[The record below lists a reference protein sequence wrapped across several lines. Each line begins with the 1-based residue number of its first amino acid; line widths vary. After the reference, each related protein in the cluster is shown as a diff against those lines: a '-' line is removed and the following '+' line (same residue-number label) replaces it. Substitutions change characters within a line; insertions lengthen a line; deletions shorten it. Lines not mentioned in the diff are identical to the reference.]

1 MEQNNKKITLNKTE
15 YIVLKYIA
23 ENTQFKFIGRDF
35 AGVWVYKDEPTKTT
49 DNEWK
54 NVSFTLPITVFDNLF
69 KFVTDTDEKAF
80 KINDILNNCDVV
92 DN

>member
-35 AGVWVYKDEPTKTT
+35 AGVWVYKDEPMLI
-49 DNEWK
+49 DN
-54 NVSFTLPITVFDNLF
+54 
-69 KFVTDTDEKAF
+69 
-80 KINDILNNCDVV
+80 ILERAKVV
-92 DN
+92 ENE

>member
-15 YIVLKYIA
+15 YIVLNYIA

-35 AGVWVYKDEPTKTT
+35 AGVWVYKDEPIKSA
-49 DNEWK
+49 DNEWQ
-54 NVSFTLPITVFDNLF
+54 NMSVAVPITVFDNLF
-69 KFVTDTDEKAF
+69 KFITDADKEAF
-80 KINDILNNCDVV
+80 EISNILNNCDVM

>member
-35 AGVWVYKDEPTKTT
+35 AGVWVYKDEPIKSA
-49 DNEWK
+49 DNEWQ
-54 NVSFTLPITVFDNLF
+54 NMSVAVPITVFDNLF
-69 KFVTDTDEKAF
+69 KFITDADREAF
-80 KINDILNNCDVV
+80 EISNILNNCDVM
-92 DN
+92 DD